1 MTTDT
6 WYLYAFFAGALVFA
20 GLLGL
25 LAKRNLIKLLI
36 AVEIIGKGVSLLLL
50 SSGLPPKGNILTAQ
64 ALVITYIVVEV
75 SLVATALAL
84 IINVYRH
91 TKALDVR
98 KLAKLKG

>member
-1 MTTDT
+1 MINT
-6 WYLYAFFAGALVFA
+6 WYLYAFFAAALVFA

-25 LAKRNLIKLLI
+25 LAKRNLIKLFI
-36 AVEIIGKGVSLLLL
+36 AIEVVSKGVSLLLL
-50 SSGLPPKGNILTAQ
+50 STGFAKGNILTAQ
-64 ALVITYIVVEV
+64 ALVITFIVVEV

-91 TKALDVR
+91 TKILDIR

>member
-1 MTTDT
+1 MINT
-6 WYLYAFFAGALVFA
+6 WYLYLFFAAALVFA

-25 LAKRNLIKLLI
+25 LAKRNLIKLFI
-36 AVEIIGKGVSLLLL
+36 AIEVVSKGISLFLL
-50 SSGLPPKGNILTAQ
+50 STGFAKGNILTAQ
-64 ALVITYIVVEV
+64 ALVITFIVVEV

-91 TKALDVR
+91 TKGLDVR